1 MSLVVTP
8 VLFGT
13 CRTLKMKKL
22 SSLSLIHLMSL
33 LVLLQLGRARG
44 EASLHDAVAA
54 TRAKYSGVGLTAW
67 SVDADGRLCSLG
79 AAGERIKGSGEPFQ
93 VTGDSRHHIG
103 SVTKSMTASI
113 MAILME
119 DGTIPFGWNATLES
133 VLPIARNTSYSDV
146 TLREL
151 VGHLTGIADPQSP
164 EDIDVL
170 LDFEDV
176 REARR
181 AVTVFALQSTPVS
194 PPGTAF
200 LYSNINFIIAGH
212 IIEEILDM
220 TWEKALVERL
230 FLPLGIHLGLDP
242 SNFTGAPNNNV
253 DPWGHKG
260 DAQIPCN
267 PANETCDNPAILGPA
282 GTFSGPL
289 AAMARYFAWHI
300 QCHNG
305 GIPDDDPS
313 AVLLSQQSCLEL
325 HQPAN
330 STIGEYGYG
339 WICTEEQKQWA
350 NGLVCLHDGSNT
362 LNYYEVALAFNL
374 SRAFVGFTNGFG
386 RANDT
391 DVLMVTDAVIIA
403 STGDQ
408 QCDARIPS
416 SVYIANNNGT
426 SAPTRGPA
434 PTSAPVVTG
443 APTRGPAPT
452 SAPVDTSNAGGSVQ
466 CLFWF
471 NLLYALLL
479 ITFDIV

>member
-1 MSLVVTP
+1 
-8 VLFGT
+8 
-13 CRTLKMKKL
+13 MKKL
-22 SSLSLIHLMSL
+22 GILSHIHLVNL
-33 LVLLQLGRARG
+33 LVLLARARG
-44 EASLHDAVAA
+44 EASLDDAIE
-54 TRAKYSGVGLTAW
+54 TLRFNYSGVGLTAW

-119 DGTIPFGWNATLES
+119 DGIIPFGWNATLES
-133 VLPIARNTSYSDV
+133 LLPIARNTSYSDV

-151 VGHLTGIADPQSP
+151 VGMLTGIADPPIEIFLNTS
-164 EDIDVL
+164 
-170 LDFEDV
+170 LDFDDV
-176 REARR
+176 REARK
-181 AVTVFALQSTPVS
+181 AVSIFALQSTPVS
-194 PPGTAF
+194 TPGTAF

-212 IIEEILDM
+212 IIEEFLDM
-220 TWEKALVERL
+220 TWEEALVERL
-230 FLPLGIHLGLDP
+230 FLPLGIDLGPDP

-253 DPWGHKG
+253 DPWGHSG
-260 DAQIPCN
+260 DEQIPCN
-267 PANETCDNPAILGPA
+267 PASETCDNPAWVGPA

-305 GIPDDDPS
+305 GIPEDDPS
-313 AVLLSQQSCLEL
+313 AVLLSQESCLEL

-339 WICTEEQKQWA
+339 WVCTEEQKEWA

-386 RANDT
+386 RANNVDSI
-391 DVLMVTDAVIIA
+391 MVNDAVIVAI
-403 STGDQ
+403 SGEQ
-408 QCDARIPS
+408 QCDARVPS
-416 SVYIANNNGT
+416 SVYLTANDNGT
-426 SAPTRGPA
+426 DAPTKEPMN
-434 PTSAPVVTG
+434 V
-443 APTRGPAPT
+443 PT
-452 SAPVDTSNAGGSVQ
+452 SAPVDRSDAGGSTQ
-466 CLFWF
+466 CHVWFHSLFAF
-471 NLLYALLL
+471 LLVAL
-479 ITFDIV
+479 DIV